1 MITPTPT
8 PAFIK
13 RLLKKPLSNKQPPLT
28 LGQWYANVRPM
39 LIRIASGLIGAAL
52 YALVLFIPNGN
63 GLPFALGVA
72 LFSLIG
78 ASELYLA
85 VKRQGGQP
93 TEALGYVACIIFQL
107 SAWHFQ
113 LSAWNRG
120 GASFSPA
127 SITAYLPALLML
139 LVIAAMLTEIV
150 KRQPKPI
157 VNVGTTVLGA
167 IYVGWLFSYL
177 TLLRGLNLPSVLT
190 PVIHGTTQGE
200 WLVFF
205 VSGTTWL
212 SDSGA
217 LFVGKALGRHK
228 MAPRVSP
235 AKTWEGSLGGLVIAL
250 LGGLVFGKML
260 HLPLGHAA
268 VLGVL
273 CGLVGQIGDLSESAL
288 KRDLGVKDS
297 GAVIP
302 GHGGILDRIDSLL
315 FSAPIAYYYIL
326 FFLARH

>member
-1 MITPTPT
+1 MTPPT
-8 PAFIK
+8 PALK
-13 RLLKKPLSNKQPPLT
+13 RLLKKPPPLT
-28 LGQWYANVRPM
+28 LAQWYINVRPM

-52 YALVLFIPNGN
+52 FAFVLFTPYYG
-63 GLPFALGVA
+63 GLAFALTIAALSLGGVY
-72 LFSLIG
+72 
-78 ASELYLA
+78 ELYLA
-85 VKRQGGQP
+85 VRRQGGQP
-93 TEALGYVACIIFQL
+93 SDALGYFACILFQL
-107 SAWHFQ
+107 SAWRYQ
-113 LSAWNRG
+113 LPAWGRG
-120 GASFSPA
+120 GASLTPA
-127 SITAYLPALLML
+127 NITAYLPALLML
-139 LVIAAMLTEIV
+139 LVIAAMLMEIV
-150 KRQPKPI
+150 KRRPRPI

-177 TLLRGLNLPSVLT
+177 TLLRGHNLPPVLT
-190 PVIHGTTQGE
+190 PPVHGTTQGE

-205 VSGTTWL
+205 VTGTTWL

-228 MAPRVSP
+228 MAPMVSP
-235 AKTWEGSLGGLVIAL
+235 AKTWEGGLGGLVVAL
-250 LGGLVFGKML
+250 LGGLIFGKML

-268 VLGVL
+268 GLAVL

>member
-1 MITPTPT
+1 M
-8 PAFIK
+8 
-13 RLLKKPLSNKQPPLT
+13 RQPPLT
-28 LGQWYANVRPM
+28 LAQWYANVRPM
-39 LIRIASGLIGAAL
+39 LIRIASGLVGAAL
-52 YALVLFIPNGN
+52 YALVLFIPNYY

-72 LFSLIG
+72 IFSLIG
-78 ASELYLA
+78 VSELYQA

-93 TEALGYVACIIFQL
+93 SEALGFFACIIFQL
-107 SAWHFQ
+107 FAWRFQ
-113 LSAWNRG
+113 LAAWSRG
-120 GASFSPA
+120 RASFTPA
-127 SITAYLPALLML
+127 DITAYLPALLML
-139 LVIAAMLTEIV
+139 LVITAMLVEIV
-150 KRQPKPI
+150 KRQPRPI

-177 TLLRGLNLPSVLT
+177 TLLRGLNAPALLT
-190 PVIHGTTQGE
+190 PPLHGTTQGE

-228 MAPRVSP
+228 MAPNVSP
-235 AKTWEGSLGGLVIAL
+235 AKTWEGSLGGLVVAL

-260 HLPLGHAA
+260 HLPLPHAA
-268 VLGVL
+268 VLAVL

-302 GHGGILDRIDSLL
+302 GHGGVLDRIDSLL

-326 FFLARH
+326 FFLAHH